1 MFENV
6 EINTWKYF
14 YIRPLLKMQ
23 LNIHTLKRAIYLYLK
38 KLNLMQAAYFAMV
51 VTWAEV
57 LSMKCNLHK
66 LGRGR

>member
-1 MFENV
+1 
-6 EINTWKYF
+6 
-14 YIRPLLKMQ
+14 MQ